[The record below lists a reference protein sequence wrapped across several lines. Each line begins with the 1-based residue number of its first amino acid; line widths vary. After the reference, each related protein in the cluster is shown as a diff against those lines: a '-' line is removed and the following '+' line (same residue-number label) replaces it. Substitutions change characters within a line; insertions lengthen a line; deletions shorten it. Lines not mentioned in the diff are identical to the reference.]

1 MSQPDVERFYEIARN
16 SEELQAMLGAAEDR
30 DSFVETAVRLGQE
43 NGCNFTLDEANE
55 FLNTKHGDAELSE
68 QELEAVAGGRRRGGG
83 CNLNT
88 RLTVCIIVSR
98 KCWVA
103 TC

>member
-16 SEELQAMLGAAEDR
+16 SEELQSLLGAAEDR

-55 FLNTKHGDAELSE
+55 FLNTKKGDAELSE

>member
-16 SEELQAMLGAAEDR
+16 SEELQTMLGAAEDR

-55 FLNTKHGDAELSE
+55 FLNTKKGDAELSE
-68 QELEAVAGGRRRGGG
+68 QELEAVAGGRRR

-98 KCWVA
+98 NCWVA

>member
-43 NGCNFTLDEANE
+43 NGCNFTVEEANE
-55 FLNTKHGDAELSE
+55 FLSIKKGDAELSE
-68 QELEAVAGGRRRGGG
+68 QELEAVAGGAIRIGRICRTTVVICFGRG
-83 CNLNT
+83 
-88 RLTVCIIVSR
+88 
-98 KCWVA
+98 A
-103 TC
+103 TMMGPPAA

>member
-55 FLNTKHGDAELSE
+55 FLNTKKGDAELSE
-68 QELEAVAGGRRRGGG
+68 QELEAVAGGRRGRLRL
-83 CNLNT
+83 CNNT
-88 RLTVCIIVSR
+88 ITICSITYTRE
-98 KCWVA
+98 
-103 TC
+103 

>member
-55 FLNTKHGDAELSE
+55 FLNTKKGDAELSE
-68 QELEAVAGGRRRGGG
+68 QELEAVAGGRRGRLRL
-83 CNLNT
+83 CNKTITICRITYT
-88 RLTVCIIVSR
+88 RE
-98 KCWVA
+98 
-103 TC
+103 

>member
-43 NGCNFTLDEANE
+43 NGCNFTLEEANK
-55 FLNTKHGDAELSE
+55 FLNAKKGDAELSE
-68 QELEAVAGGRRRGGG
+68 QELEAVAGGRRR
-83 CNLNT
+83 CNLGT

-98 KCWVA
+98 NCWVA

>member
-55 FLNTKHGDAELSE
+55 FLNTKKGDAELSE
-68 QELEAVAGGRRRGGG
+68 QELEAVAGGRRGGG
-83 CNLNT
+83 CNMRT
-88 RLTVCIIVSR
+88 RLTFCLTISR
-98 KCWVA
+98 ICTIA

>member
-43 NGCNFTLDEANE
+43 NGCNFTLDEAHE
-55 FLNTKHGDAELSE
+55 FLNTKKGDAELSE
-68 QELEAVAGGRRRGGG
+68 QELEAVAGGRRRP
-83 CNLNT
+83 CNLGT

-98 KCWVA
+98 NCWVA

>member
-30 DSFVETAVRLGQE
+30 NSFVETAVRLGQE

-55 FLNTKHGDAELSE
+55 FLNTKKGDAELSE
-68 QELEAVAGGRRRGGG
+68 QELEAVAGGRRGRL
-83 CNLNT
+83 CNNT
-88 RLTVCIIVSR
+88 IIICGRTNANANVI
-98 KCWVA
+98 
-103 TC
+103 

>member
-55 FLNTKHGDAELSE
+55 FLNTKKGDVELSE
-68 QELEAVAGGRRRGGG
+68 QELEAVAGGRGRL
-83 CNLNT
+83 CNNT
-88 RLTVCIIVSR
+88 LIICGRTNANANVI
-98 KCWVA
+98 
-103 TC
+103 